1 MSVTVALIAFISNQD
16 PGTKIVI
23 RHFRDNDELAKVLQI
38 DNFDEAINIY
48 YKLDNPTAKHGGEI
62 CLAFMYYYPPVK
74 GGGMCFS
81 MSDES
86 TLLKNANVEQIS
98 GYWLNPKPM
107 ILNPDHLKNTRLD
120 DHIRKKVDFKDD
132 IQQER

>member
-23 RHFRDNDELAKVLQI
+23 KHLRGNDELAKVLQI

-48 YKLDNPTAKHGGEI
+48 YKLDNLTAKHGGEM

-74 GGGMCFS
+74 GGDIRIKS
-81 MSDES
+81 
-86 TLLKNANVEQIS
+86 LKTR
-98 GYWLNPKPM
+98 YWLNPKPM
-107 ILNPDHLKNTRLD
+107 ILKPDHLKNTRLED
-120 DHIRKKVDFKDD
+120 YIRKKVDFRDD
-132 IQQER
+132 IQQEVRL